1 MHPPGPD
8 SEQLRVENA
17 ALKRRINEL
26 ERAQHRTRGPDTAA
40 LLDNFPG
47 MAYRCQNDS
56 NWTMDYVS
64 AGCLALT
71 GHPPEAL
78 MRSRVIYSD
87 LIHPEDRSRVWD
99 QVQLALGEQR
109 TFEVEYRI
117 NHIDG
122 EIRWAWERG
131 WGLWSDHGEL
141 FTLEG
146 FITDISAYK
155 RAEQALRDHQATLR
169 ALLDTPEDS
178 MLLMDATGKLI
189 ACNDMTARQLRCD
202 RQQLIGSSLFARL
215 PTEVAANL
223 HRQLRK
229 VIASA
234 EPIRFQEQYRDR
246 WFDHTLYPVCNAHRQ
261 VSQLALYSRDITE
274 QKQLERTLEQLAIS
288 DPLTGLFNRRQF
300 WSLAEQ
306 SLAQAARKRTPT
318 SALMIDIDHFKSIN
332 DRHGHLIGDQ
342 VLQTIASEL
351 KLNLRHS
358 DILCRYG
365 GEEFAALLPETDLST
380 ASETAERLRQC
391 IADTPIETDQGAL
404 SLTISIGVA
413 ELVGGFRTR
422 VSTLL
427 ECADRKLYAAKQ
439 AGRDRIACWTP
450 SDDELQRLA
459 GNAHGL

>member
-17 ALKRRINEL
+17 ALKRRIDEL
-26 ERAQHRTRGPDTAA
+26 ERVQYRTHCPDTAA
-40 LLDNFPG
+40 LVDNFPG
-47 MAYRCQNDS
+47 MAYRCRNDS

-64 AGCLALT
+64 AGCRSLT

-78 MRSRVIYSD
+78 MRDRVIYSD
-87 LIHPEDRSRVWD
+87 LIHPEDRDRVWD
-99 QVQLALGEQR
+99 QVQLALVERR

-122 EIRWAWERG
+122 DIRWAWERG
-131 WGLWSDHGEL
+131 WGLWSSDGEL
-141 FTLEG
+141 LSLEG

-169 ALLDTPEDS
+169 ALLDTPDDS
-178 MLLMDATGKLI
+178 MLLMDTTGKLI
-189 ACNDMTARQLRCD
+189 ACNDMTARQLHRD
-202 RQQLIGSSLFARL
+202 RRQLIGSSLFAQL
-215 PTEVAANL
+215 PTETAANL
-223 HRQLRK
+223 RRQLRE
-229 VIASA
+229 VINSA
-234 EPIRFQEQYRDR
+234 EPTRYQEQYRDR
-246 WFDHTLYPVCNAHRQ
+246 WFDHTLYPVCNAHHQ

-306 SLAQAARKRTPT
+306 DLAQAARKRTPT

-332 DRHGHLIGDQ
+332 DRHGHLIGDE
-342 VLQTIASEL
+342 VLQTVAGQL

-365 GEEFAALLPETDLST
+365 GEEFAALLPETDLAT
-380 ASETAERLRQC
+380 ACETAERLRQC
-391 IADTPIETDQGAL
+391 IADTPVETDQGAL

-422 VSTLL
+422 LSALL

-439 AGRDRIACWTP
+439 AGRNRIACWTP
-450 SDDELQRLA
+450 PDDELERIA
-459 GNAHGL
+459 NKERGP